1 MIQITINMGY
11 LERSCEHL
19 EHYISKIV
27 NQGNG
32 ITESSHLMTLKTQ
45 IFRDVRSDVE
55 QLIDEALKE
64 KVYAFLEI
72 GTIFCCFFK
81 QLF

>member
-1 MIQITINMGY
+1 MGY

-27 NQGNG
+27 NQGDG
-32 ITESSHLMTLKTQ
+32 ITESGHLMTLKTQ
-45 IFRDVRSDVE
+45 IFRDVRLDVE

-64 KVYAFLEI
+64 KVHAFLEI
-72 GTIFCCFFK
+72 G
-81 QLF
+81 